1 MVNGKLWNAFRRY
14 LCSHENGDVFKEIE
28 KGKLK
33 RENVGIALQV
43 FIMKRN
49 NLQYNTDLQILR

>member
-1 MVNGKLWNAFRRY
+1 LEQ
-14 LCSHENGDVFKEIE
+14 LCRCLSFYENGDVFKEIE